1 MPHQTPEELLREL
14 QSMIEES
21 SHPVA
26 LLDPE
31 GRILLCNLGMQRLL
45 GLKKEEIL
53 DRHCFEVMH
62 GLLDHIEGCPFKR
75 MVKSLQRESEVFS
88 IGGRKYDVVTEPV
101 LGDDGE
107 LQAGIHIMAEAAQ
120 DKP

>member
-1 MPHQTPEELLREL
+1 MPRQTPEALVREL

-21 SHPVA
+21 SSPVA
-26 LLDPE
+26 LLDTD

-45 GLKKEEIL
+45 ELEKQDIL
-53 DRHCFEVMH
+53 GRHCFEVMH

-75 MVKSLQRESEVFS
+75 MVKSLQRESEAFS
-88 IGGRKYDVVTEPV
+88 IGGKRYDVVAEPV

-107 LQAGIHIMAEAAQ
+107 LQAGIHIMAEAAER
-120 DKP
+120 